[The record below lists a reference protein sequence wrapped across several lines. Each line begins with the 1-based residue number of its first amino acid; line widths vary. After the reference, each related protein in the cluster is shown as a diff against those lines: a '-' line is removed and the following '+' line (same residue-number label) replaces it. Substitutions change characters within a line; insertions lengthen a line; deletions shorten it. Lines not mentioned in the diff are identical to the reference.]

1 MCLKSGAK
9 IGKTSTHQLV
19 NFGSVKQKTDRLS
32 KTDFTELK
40 ELLSEPRKIAIVAHK
55 SPDGDA
61 IGSSLGLYHYLVS
74 KGHQV
79 EVIMPNDYPA
89 FLKWMPGNDKIVL
102 HEGNE
107 ANAEQLIHDAE
118 VLFCLDFNT
127 PSRAFGLENVIKESD
142 NVKVMIDH
150 HPQPDGFVD
159 YMLSDTS
166 SCSTAQLIHRFA
178 GVMGD
183 KIPNKE
189 SAECLYC
196 GIMTD
201 SGSFRFPS
209 VNAETHRVVAD
220 FLELGVKQD
229 EVYNLVN
236 SSSSENR
243 LRLLGYCIDDKLTVL
258 DGINTAFITL
268 TMEEKNRFNFQ
279 KGDTEGTVNYPLSI
293 EDVNFSA
300 IFIEAEDYVKISFRS
315 IGSFDVNEF
324 ARAHFEGGGH
334 RNAAGA
340 RSDLS
345 MQETIDKFVSLV
357 KQNADKLNY

>member
-1 MCLKSGAK
+1 
-9 IGKTSTHQLV
+9 
-19 NFGSVKQKTDRLS
+19 LS

-40 ELLSEPRKIAIVAHK
+40 ELLSIPKKIAIVAHK

-61 IGSSLGLYHYLVS
+61 IGSSLGLYHYLVD

-79 EVIMPNDYPA
+79 EVVMPNDYPI

-107 ANAEQLIHDAE
+107 ANAEALVNQAE

-127 PSRAFGLENVIKESD
+127 PSRAFGLENVLRSSD

-150 HPQPDGFVD
+150 HPQPDSFVD
-159 YMLSDTS
+159 FMLSDTS
-166 SCSTAQLIHRFA
+166 ACSTAQLIHRFA
-178 GVMGD
+178 DMMGD

-189 SAECLYC
+189 SGECLYC

-209 VNAETHRVVAD
+209 TTSETHRIVAD
-220 FLELGVKQD
+220 LLDLGVKND

-236 SSSSENR
+236 STSSEHR
-243 LRLLGYCIDDKLTVL
+243 LRLLGYCIDDKLEVHSEY
-258 DGINTAFITL
+258 GAAFISL
-268 TMEEKNRFNFQ
+268 SLDEKKKFHFQ

-293 EDVNFSA
+293 EGVNFAA
-300 IFIEAEDYVKISFRS
+300 IFIEAEDIIKISFRS
-315 IGSFDVNEF
+315 IGDFDVNQF
-324 ARAHFEGGGH
+324 ARENFEGGGH
-334 RNAAGA
+334 RNAAGGK
-340 RSDLS
+340 SDLGL
-345 MQETIDKFVSLV
+345 QETIDKFVGLLP
-357 KQNADKLNY
+357 KYADKLK

>member
-1 MCLKSGAK
+1 
-9 IGKTSTHQLV
+9 
-19 NFGSVKQKTDRLS
+19 LS

-40 ELLSEPRKIAIVAHK
+40 ELLSTPKKIAIVAHK

-61 IGSSLGLYHYLVS
+61 IGSSLGLYHYLID

-79 EVIMPNDYPA
+79 EVVMPNDYPI

-107 ANAEQLIHDAE
+107 ANAEALVNQAE

-127 PSRAFGLENVIKESD
+127 PSRAFGLEEVIQRSE
-142 NVKVMIDH
+142 NVKVLIDH

-159 YMLSDTS
+159 FMLSDTS
-166 SCSTAQLIHRFA
+166 ACSTAQLVHRFA
-178 GVMGD
+178 GLMGD

-189 SAECLYC
+189 SGDCLYC

-209 VNAETHRVVAD
+209 TTSETHRIVAD
-220 FLELGVKQD
+220 LLDLGVKND

-236 SSSSENR
+236 STSSEHR
-243 LRLLGYCIDDKLTVL
+243 LRLLGYCIDDKLEVHSEY
-258 DGINTAFITL
+258 GAAFISL
-268 TMEEKNRFNFQ
+268 SLDEKKKFHFQ

-293 EDVNFSA
+293 EGVNFAA
-300 IFIEAEDYVKISFRS
+300 IFIEAEDMIKISFRS
-315 IGSFDVNEF
+315 IGDFDVNQF
-324 ARAHFEGGGH
+324 ARENFEGGGH
-334 RNAAGA
+334 RNAAGGK
-340 RSDLS
+340 SDLGL
-345 MQETIDKFVSLV
+345 QETIDKFVGLLPKYV
-357 KQNADKLNY
+357 TKLK

>member
-1 MCLKSGAK
+1 M
-9 IGKTSTHQLV
+9 
-19 NFGSVKQKTDRLS
+19 S

-40 ELLSEPRKIAIVAHK
+40 QLLSTPKKVAIVAHK

-61 IGSSLGLYHYLVS
+61 IGSSLGLYHYLIS
-74 KGHQV
+74 KGHEV
-79 EVIMPNDYPA
+79 SVIMPNDYPT
-89 FLKWMPGNDKIVL
+89 FLKWMPGNDQIVL

-107 ANAEQLIHDAE
+107 ANAEALINNAE

-127 PSRAFGLENVIKESD
+127 PTRAFGLENVIQESE
-142 NVKVMIDH
+142 NIKVMIDH

-159 YMLSDTS
+159 FMLSDTS

-178 GVMGD
+178 GMMD
-183 KIPNKE
+183 DSIPNKE

-209 VNAETHRVVAD
+209 VTSETHRVVAD

-236 SSSSENR
+236 SSSSESR
-243 LRLLGYCIDDKLTVL
+243 LRLLGYCIDDKLSVMQ
-258 DGINTAFITL
+258 DYSTAYITL
-268 TMEEKNRFNFQ
+268 TLEEKKEFNFQ
-279 KGDTEGTVNYPLSI
+279 QGDTEGTVNYPLSI
-293 EDVNFSA
+293 EGVNFSA

-315 IGSFDVNEF
+315 IGTFDVNEF
-324 ARAHFEGGGH
+324 ARAHFSGGGH

-345 MQETIDKFVSLV
+345 MQETIERFEALV
-357 KQNADKLNY
+357 KENAMKLNY

>member
-1 MCLKSGAK
+1 M
-9 IGKTSTHQLV
+9 
-19 NFGSVKQKTDRLS
+19 S
-32 KTDFTELK
+32 KTDLTELK
-40 ELLSEPRKIAIVAHK
+40 QLLSEPKKVAIVAHK

-61 IGSSLGLYHYLVS
+61 IGSSLGLYHYLIS
-74 KGHQV
+74 KGHEV
-79 EVIMPNDYPA
+79 FVIMPNDYPT
-89 FLKWMPGNDKIVL
+89 FLKWMPGNDIIVL

-107 ANAEQLIHDAE
+107 ANAEALVNEAE

-127 PSRAFGLENVIKESD
+127 PNRAFGLENVIKESD

-150 HPQPDGFVD
+150 HPQPDDFVD
-159 YMLSDTS
+159 FMLSDTD

-178 GVMGD
+178 GMMGD
-183 KIPNKE
+183 SIPNKE

-201 SGSFRFPS
+201 SGGFRFPS
-209 VNAETHRVVAD
+209 VTSETHRVVAD
-220 FLELGVKQD
+220 FLDLGVKQD

-236 SSSSENR
+236 SSSSEHR
-243 LRLLGYCIDDKLTVL
+243 LRLLGHCIDDKLSVMQ
-258 DGINTAFITL
+258 DCSTAYITL
-268 TMEEKNRFNFQ
+268 TMEEKKRFHFE

-293 EDVNFSA
+293 EGVNFSA
-300 IFIEAEDYVKISFRS
+300 IFIEAEEYVKISFRS

-324 ARAHFEGGGH
+324 ARAHFDGGGH

-345 MQETIDKFVSLV
+345 MEETINKFEALV
-357 KQNADKLNY
+357 RENAAKLNY

>member
-1 MCLKSGAK
+1 
-9 IGKTSTHQLV
+9 
-19 NFGSVKQKTDRLS
+19 
-32 KTDFTELK
+32 
-40 ELLSEPRKIAIVAHK
+40 
-55 SPDGDA
+55 
-61 IGSSLGLYHYLVS
+61 
-74 KGHQV
+74 
-79 EVIMPNDYPA
+79 MPNDYPT
-89 FLKWMPGNDKIVL
+89 FLKWMPGTDKVVI

-107 ANAEQLIHDAE
+107 TNAEELVNGAE

-127 PSRAFGLENVIKESD
+127 PNRAFGLEEVIQRSQ

-178 GVMGD
+178 EMMGD

-189 SAECLYC
+189 SGECLYA

-209 VNAETHRVVAD
+209 TTAETHRIVAD
-220 FLELGVKQD
+220 LMDLGVKND

-236 SSSSENR
+236 NTSSEHR

-258 DGINTAFITL
+258 SEYGTAFISL
-268 TMEEKNRFNFQ
+268 SMEEKKRFHFQ
-279 KGDTEGTVNYPLSI
+279 QGDTEGTVNYPLSI
-293 EDVNFSA
+293 DGIDFSA
-300 IFIEAEDYVKISFRS
+300 IFIESDDMVKISFRS
-315 IGSFDVNEF
+315 IGDFDVNDF
-324 ARAHFEGGGH
+324 ARTNFSGGGH
-334 RNAAGA
+334 RNAAGG

-345 MQETIDKFVSLV
+345 LQETIDKFVSLLPSYS
-357 KQNADKLNY
+357 DKLKK